1 MTRTYSRV
9 PQDNSRPEAD
19 TQFLDSIDRRQL
31 ALGQITLLSDSAT
44 LADVIEKINAI
55 ITTHQT
61 R

>member
-19 TQFLDSIDRRQL
+19 TQFFDSIDRRQL